1 MTSFALLVSKK
12 LFLLP
17 LKKSYELFLL
27 NLNSQKLLLEKL
39 RDFRDAIPRH
49 WSLCFLLLPCYLHD
63 TMPCQWPS
71 SDLLQVVRIWERLFY
86 SQVVFTLL
94 SFRLVSRPPWGQQ
107 FNLKLAGLHIDLRN
121 IAPAQLFVW
130 ITTIHK
136 KGYSGRFI

>member
-94 SFRLVSRPPWGQQ
+94 SFQLVSRPPWGQQ

>member
-107 FNLKLAGLHIDLRN
+107 FNLKLAGLHIDLQN